1 MKNCVI
7 ACGIWLLAAVAILGV
22 TAVPVSAAEP
32 AGAGSD
38 ETVTATPALVRE
50 IQFML
55 LTVGVDPGPIDGNAQ
70 QLTNRAAHIFQA
82 RAGLALSDVSNTGPI
97 SAAFVERLRQEAAKV
112 MFKNSAPPAPRPVVV
127 APPAPPPVAV
137 APPAPP
143 SPPPPPPDPYARCTY
158 KPEDFRVGGKQ
169 YTTQSFLEQG
179 FGGSTALAVSNLHN
193 RLDEARQLAE
203 RIGGAALLEV
213 QRQARV
219 LAYFECRLKIEQGS
233 GKS

>member
-1 MKNCVI
+1 MKKRVI
-7 ACGIWLLAAVAILGV
+7 ACGIWVLAAAVLML
-22 TAVPVSAAEP
+22 TAMPISAEEP
-32 AGAGSD
+32 TAARSD

-82 RAGLALSDVSNTGPI
+82 RAGLPISDVSNTGPI
-97 SAAFVERLRQEAAKV
+97 SVAFVERLRQEAAKV
-112 MFKNSAPPAPRPVVV
+112 MFKAPAPAPPPPVAVTPPVSPPAVPPAPRP
-127 APPAPPPVAV
+127 
-137 APPAPP
+137 
-143 SPPPPPPDPYARCTY
+143 PPPDRFASCPFT
-158 KPEDFRVGGKQ
+158 PQDFHVGGKQ
-169 YTTQSFLEQG
+169 YTAQNFLDDG
-179 FGGSTALAVSNLHN
+179 FGGSTARAVTNLRN

-219 LAYFECRLKIEQGS
+219 LAYFECRLKIEQDS

>member
-7 ACGIWLLAAVAILGV
+7 ACGIWLLAAAAVLGS
-22 TAVPVSAAEP
+22 TAVPISAAEP

-38 ETVTATPALVRE
+38 ETVAATPALVRE

-82 RAGLALSDVSNTGPI
+82 RAGLPLSDVSNTGPV

-112 MFKNSAPPAPRPVVV
+112 MFKNSAPAVPPPAV
-127 APPAPPPVAV
+127 AVPPAPPPAPP

-143 SPPPPPPDPYARCTY
+143 SPTPPPDPYAGCAY
-158 KPEDFRVGGKQ
+158 KPEDFLVGGKQ
-169 YTTQSFLEQG
+169 HTTQSFLEQG
-179 FGGSTALAVSNLHN
+179 FGGSTALAVSNLRN

-219 LAYFECRLKIEQGS
+219 LAYFECRLKIEQGP